1 MVDIIV
7 TVICVLA
14 GCLLCFR
21 GYKLFRVSLG
31 IAGGIVG
38 FILGRLFIQ
47 LTSQSIHWN
56 DVASLIVVLA
66 FALGF
71 GVLAFT
77 LYMKALVAVATI
89 ICAFWFYDDFNALF
103 SEISSPILRNVL
115 PFGAGILAGLLIGV
129 IVYFAQKWT
138 ICLFTSFVGAR
149 IISSAVTPLLWS
161 GIFSKETS
169 GIIEHQLLGAD
180 IEFNYTLI
188 RIIVLVAFCAA
199 GLTIQLK
206 RRKK

>member
-7 TVICVLA
+7 TVICLLA

-21 GYKLFRVSLG
+21 GYKLFRLSLG
-31 IAGGIVG
+31 IAGGIIG
-38 FILGRLFIQ
+38 FILGRFFIQ

-56 DVASLIVVLA
+56 DGAKFIVVMA
-66 FALGF
+66 FAIGF

-77 LYMKALVAVATI
+77 LYMKALIAVATI

-103 SEISSPILRNVL
+103 SEISNDLLRTIL

-129 IVYFAQKWT
+129 IVYYAQKWT

-161 GIFSKETS
+161 GIFSKESS
-169 GIIEHQLLGAD
+169 GIIEHQLLGSD
-180 IEFNYTLI
+180 TEFNYTLI
-188 RIIVLVAFCAA
+188 RIIVLVAFCSA
-199 GLTIQLK
+199 GLAIQLK